1 MQHLF
6 QSFLNWIDYN
16 LRLTRW
22 HSFDLGIEKS
32 KIWFWQG
39 QVKRLLFLHF
49 KNVIKLQFLKWCHKR
64 WFRGNNAFSMISLSA
79 KHFWQ
84 KKQVDHRKGAA
95 TPGHLRILILNTP
108 IRYSPLFT
116 VLFLLLLFT
125 PIVSDIPHFRY
136 MWSRLWNPVKSQS
149 ERFHI
154 ISGFYSCITDNPQS
168 GIAADAIRKN
178 RMFLTYFGCTLIS
191 QNSLVFFLKRMR
203 T

>member
-1 MQHLF
+1 M
-6 QSFLNWIDYN
+6 
-16 LRLTRW
+16 T
-22 HSFDLGIEKS
+22 
-32 KIWFWQG
+32 
-39 QVKRLLFLHF
+39 
-49 KNVIKLQFLKWCHKR
+49 
-64 WFRGNNAFSMISLSA
+64 SLSA

-116 VLFLLLLFT
+116 VLFLLLSFT

-136 MWSRLWNPVKSQS
+136 MWSRLWNPVKPRS

-168 GIAADAIRKN
+168 GIAADVIRKN
-178 RMFLTYFGCTLIS
+178 RWFLTYFGCTLIS
-191 QNSLVFFLKRMR
+191 QNSFVFFLKRMR
-203 T
+203 TEIWKTTRNIYAPPPRIAPMIWVDSFRRKVFPVVQVS